1 MSSLSLHTSLPPSSS
16 PSSPS
21 RSPLSSATTSPTS
34 ICSSPPT
41 SPFRRFRPWKGNN
54 TKSSSGH
61 LPPLPTTISG
71 TTTTTTTTNNASPPT
86 TTTTTT
92 ATTSEQLR
100 SALGQLLLLRRR
112 PSKVDLALSEERA
125 RCDTDIIERKG
136 LGMLEPRP
144 VSAAGL
150 GFGAGDLDEGG
161 DYGQPRFVMGGIS
174 EVLEGRA

>member
-41 SPFRRFRPWKGNN
+41 SPFRRFRPWKS
-54 TKSSSGH
+54 TKSSGH
-61 LPPLPTTISG
+61 PLPLLPTTTS
-71 TTTTTTTTNNASPPT
+71 TTTTSPPAT

-92 ATTSEQLR
+92 ATTSEQIR
-100 SALGQLLLLRRR
+100 SALSQLLLVRRR

-136 LGMLEPRP
+136 LGLLEPRP
-144 VSAAGL
+144 VSSGP
-150 GFGAGDLDEGG
+150 GTGMGDHDEGG